1 MPIPFVPPL
10 ENVQYGSCEQVSP
23 LIRRVIANNPS
34 KFTYRGTG
42 TYIVGNGDVVVIDP
56 GPILE
61 SHRTAL
67 ENALRGERVVG
78 IVATHCHGD
87 HSPLAQ
93 WMKQTY
99 GAPTYAFGPHPQYEV
114 IPDDE
119 DDEDEKDDV
128 DASGTETDVR
138 EHVDTAFIPDVFVKD
153 GEKFLTVGN
162 WSLTGV
168 HTPGHTS
175 NHLCIALDAEEALFT
190 GDHIMG
196 WSTTVVT
203 PPDGNMRDYFASVRK
218 LQLRSDKVLWPT
230 HGNPITN
237 TQPFLQAYLEHR
249 EEREA
254 QVLAQVRSGVSTIKK
269 MVEVLYADVHKQLHK
284 AAGRSVYAHLI
295 KLSEDGLVVV
305 ANGEGAMKKSVY
317 LPK

>member
-1 MPIPFVPPL
+1 
-10 ENVQYGSCEQVSP
+10 
-23 LIRRVIANNPS
+23 
-34 KFTYRGTG
+34 
-42 TYIVGNGDVVVIDP
+42 VGKGDVVVIDP

-61 SHRTAL
+61 AHQSAL

-93 WMKQTY
+93 WMKETY
-99 GAPTYAFGPHPQYEV
+99 GAPTYAFGPHPHYEV
-114 IPDDE
+114 VADD
-119 DDEDEKDDV
+119 DDDDEKDVV
-128 DASGTETDVR
+128 DTSGKETDVR
-138 EHVDTAFIPDVFVKD
+138 EHVDTAFVPDVLVKD
-153 GEKFLTVGN
+153 SEKFLTVGN

-203 PPDGNMRDYFASVRK
+203 PPDGDMRDYFASVRK
-218 LQLRSDKVLWPT
+218 LQARNDKVLWPT
-230 HGNPITN
+230 HGNPITDP
-237 TQPFLQAYLEHR
+237 QPFLRAYLEHR

-254 QVLAQVRSGVSTIKK
+254 QVLEQVRAGVSTIKK
-269 MVEVLYADVHKQLHK
+269 MVEVLYADVHQQLHK

-295 KLSEDGLVVV
+295 KLSEDGLVAV
-305 ANGEGAMKKSVY
+305 ADGKAPAKKSAY